1 MDVKLLFISLGIIL
15 GNLAIVKLVAVP
27 YMTSMLL
34 FTILPIILWFLFLRK
49 YLPLQ
54 LKRIDTKIRNNTLAI
69 ILIPLLASAVTLLV
83 VPSVDFGLITYLVA
97 ISLLIAI
104 SEEVL
109 FRFIALDSLLVA
121 GGSPKQAIVFSS
133 LLFTFGHILL
143 ASAYSLDS
151 ILVIIN
157 TFTMGLVLGYVYFM
171 TRNILYVMGIH
182 FVWDITNF
190 INQRVATEDVALPV
204 TVTLLALQIWYVVWA
219 VRGMRRL

>member
-69 ILIPLLASAVTLLV
+69 ILIPLLASAVTLFV